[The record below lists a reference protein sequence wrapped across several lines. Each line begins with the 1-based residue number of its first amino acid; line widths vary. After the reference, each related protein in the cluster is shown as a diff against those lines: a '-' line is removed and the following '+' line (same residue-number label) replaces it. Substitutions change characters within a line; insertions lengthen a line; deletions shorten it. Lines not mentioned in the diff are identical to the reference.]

1 MAYELVGY
9 VNRQTFATFTPGK
22 QNGVIEMSEYENQL
36 QRMRDAFAASIV
48 KSMTPEEINNTFQK
62 LHDENQTLKLRAEK
76 AERELDNIAVV
87 IGQLIKRGEIKP
99 LLIGDEEV
107 NATMNKFAIQQKV
120 EILEHL
126 LDVYETE
133 IDCNECVD
141 SASIYEVINQPRA
154 QLKGGE

>member
-76 AERELDNIAVV
+76 AERELDELAVAAAAFGLYV
-87 IGQLIKRGEIKP
+87 DDLRFLLNHHGDKIHRYSESHGWLKIKDCLK
-99 LLIGDEEV
+99 D
-107 NATMNKFAIQQKV
+107 
-120 EILEHL
+120 
-126 LDVYETE
+126 
-133 IDCNECVD
+133 ID
-141 SASIYEVINQPRA
+141 A
-154 QLKGGE
+154 QHAKKCGR